1 MDIFSQEGSMLLEE
15 EIDDEYEPTEEGF
28 KIFKLFIKI

>member
-15 EIDDEYEPTEEGF
+15 EIDDDYEPTEEGSF
-28 KIFKLFIKI
+28 SIYNNKF